1 MRLRDLLV
9 RATWLTLVTVA
20 GCAESPTPVMAED
33 VDDEAAARPSTP
45 TGGNAPTSDPP
56 SARSGSEDPPAPPST
71 PSKPAPVTFR
81 VLSYNVAGLPQ
92 GISGS
97 DPLLNTPQ
105 ISPKLNPFE
114 LVLVQ
119 EDFAYHD
126 ALVASATH
134 PHRSTPMATTSDFG
148 DGLNALS
155 RFPFGALS
163 RTKWSKCNGIIDQS
177 NDCLTPKGFSRFV
190 LDLGDGRS
198 VDVYNMHFDAGR
210 GQGDVN
216 ARQAQVDQLVAA
228 IAQQSAGKAV
238 IVAGD
243 TNMKASDEATL
254 QKLLTGSSLDCACRT
269 LQCAEPERIDRIMF
283 RSSATLT
290 LTPKSYAVESS
301 FVDLSGSPLS
311 DHEPASATFEA
322 D

>member
-1 MRLRDLLV
+1 MPLRDLLGPV
-9 RATWLTLVTVA
+9 VWLVAVA
-20 GCAESPTPVMAED
+20 GCAESAAPAIMDDAIGATEPAPSETTGSD
-33 VDDEAAARPSTP
+33 VPASDAPDTSTP
-45 TGGNAPTSDPP
+45 A
-56 SARSGSEDPPAPPST
+56 EEPPAPSPPT
-71 PSKPAPVTFR
+71 KPAPVTFK
-81 VLSYNVAGLPQ
+81 VLTYNVAGLPQ

-97 DPLLNTPQ
+97 DPLVNTPQ

-119 EDFAYHD
+119 EDFSYHD

-134 PHRSTPMATTSDFG
+134 PHLSTPMAKSADLG
-148 DGLNALS
+148 DGLNELS
-155 RFPFGALS
+155 RFSFSALS
-163 RTKWSKCNGIIDQS
+163 RTKWSKCNGYIDQS

-190 LDLGDGRS
+190 LDLGGGRT

-210 GQGDVN
+210 GQGDVT
-216 ARQAQVDQLVAA
+216 AREAQVDQLVAA

-243 TNMKASDEATL
+243 TNMKASDEPTL
-254 QKLLTGSSLDCACRT
+254 QKLLGGSSLECACRT
-269 LQCAEPERIDRIMF
+269 LKCAEPERIDRVLF

-290 LTPKSYAVESS
+290 LTAKSFAVESS
-301 FVDLSGSPLS
+301 FVDPSGKPLS
-311 DHEPASATFEA
+311 DHDPVSATFEA